1 MKARQFLLCGHMT
14 GLAVFLFIVI
24 PLAAQ
29 AGVQTA
35 VVVDGQ
41 YDEWDMD
48 KDGSTPMGS
57 DRSYTGEALPSVYLR
72 YDSITNTIFVLVLQ
86 KDSMRNGQS
95 KPVVNIY
102 SLGQNLPVDL
112 SGAGKISN
120 FSWVMD
126 GGNRVGWEGSFQH
139 SPGTYDCETALD
151 AVKRTKKVSGRKTA
165 SEVKVLDT
173 GGLLF
178 KCD

>member
-1 MKARQFLLCGHMT
+1 MKARQSLLCGRMT
-14 GLAVFLFIVI
+14 GLAVFLLIVI

-41 YDEWDMD
+41 YDEWDLD
-48 KDGSTPMGS
+48 KDCSTPMGS
-57 DRSYTGEALPSVYLR
+57 DRSYTGEVLPSVYLR
-72 YDSITNTIFVLVLQ
+72 YDSITNTVFVLVLQ
-86 KDSMRNGQS
+86 KDSMQDEKS

-102 SLGQNLPVDL
+102 SLGQNLPN
-112 SGAGKISN
+112 GFNGGGRISN

-126 GGNRVGWEGSFQH
+126 GGKRVGWEGSFQH
-139 SPGTYDCETALD
+139 SSGTYDCETALD
-151 AVKRTKKVSGRKTA
+151 TLGRSKKGSRKKTA

-173 GGLLF
+173 EGLIF